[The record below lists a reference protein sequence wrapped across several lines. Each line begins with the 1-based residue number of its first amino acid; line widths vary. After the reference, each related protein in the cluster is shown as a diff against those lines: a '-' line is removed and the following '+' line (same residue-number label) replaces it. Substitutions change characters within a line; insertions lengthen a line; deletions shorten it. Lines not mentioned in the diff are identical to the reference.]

1 MDLLENLYNIE
12 NFGIYLFI
20 AIGVLIVLFLV
31 ILFFGKKDEKK
42 RKLEETRPVTT
53 EQTPEE
59 TIAPAPVEAIQN
71 NVEVAPAIP
80 EMPKAEEITPPTLG
94 TLEPTTQ
101 MPFQE
106 MKEPA
111 QPVEVPTPIL
121 EKPTVPDLASV
132 ALSQIEEEQK
142 ESVPVETKQE
152 EKVEEPKLEKEF
164 DFDALADA
172 INKELASIEK
182 PEELAPSPVLSKAEE
197 VPLQYSV
204 VQEEKPVVAPSVES
218 VLQTP
223 PVEMPKPEKKVM
235 PTVFSSVYVNR
246 EKEEP
251 IVMPKKEEIA
261 EPVAPKIELP
271 KTIDLPKRNNE

>member
-20 AIGVLIVLFLV
+20 VIGILFILFLV

-42 RKLEETRPVTT
+42 RKLEETQLKEAEPPKEEIPVSNPVT
-53 EQTPEE
+53 E
-59 TIAPAPVEAIQN
+59 TIPEPVPAPPVMEMPQEE
-71 NVEVAPAIP
+71 VVAPS
-80 EMPKAEEITPPTLG
+80 TLG
-94 TLEPTTQ
+94 TSEPMTQ

-106 MKEPA
+106 IKEPV
-111 QPVEVPTPIL
+111 QPVEVPAPVL
-121 EKPTVPDLASV
+121 EKPNVPDLASV

-142 ESVPVETKQE
+142 ESVPVEPVQE
-152 EKVEEPKLEKEF
+152 EKREEPIMEKEF
-164 DFDALADA
+164 DFNALADA
-172 INKELASIEK
+172 INKELASIEN
-182 PEELAPSPVLSKAEE
+182 PEEPVPTPVLPKE
-197 VPLQYSV
+197 VEAPLQYSV
-204 VQEEKPVVAPSVES
+204 VEDKPVLEPTVEPTLQTPSVEA
-218 VLQTP
+218 
-223 PVEMPKPEKKVM
+223 PKPEKKVM

-251 IVMPKKEEIA
+251 IVMPKKEEIP

>member
-20 AIGVLIVLFLV
+20 AIGILIILFLV

-42 RKLEETRPVTT
+42 RKLEA
-53 EQTPEE
+53 Q
-59 TIAPAPVEAIQN
+59 
-71 NVEVAPAIP
+71 NVEHENPKEESISEDTTNQNIP
-80 EMPKAEEITPPTLG
+80 EPVLAPEPLNAEMSQEAPTLG
-94 TLEPTTQ
+94 TVEPETE
-101 MPFQE
+101 MPFKE
-106 MKEPA
+106 MEEPV
-111 QPVEVPTPIL
+111 QPIEIPEPVL
-121 EKPTVPDLASV
+121 EKSAVPDLASV

-142 ESVPVETKQE
+142 ENIPVEPKQE
-152 EKVEEPKLEKEF
+152 ERVEEPKIEKEF

-182 PEELAPSPVLSKAEE
+182 TEEPAPVPVLQKEE
-197 VPLQYSV
+197 ERPLQYSV
-204 VQEEKPVVAPSVES
+204 VEETKPALKPFIEPDV
-218 VLQTP
+218 QTP

-251 IVMPKKEEIA
+251 IVMPKKEEIP